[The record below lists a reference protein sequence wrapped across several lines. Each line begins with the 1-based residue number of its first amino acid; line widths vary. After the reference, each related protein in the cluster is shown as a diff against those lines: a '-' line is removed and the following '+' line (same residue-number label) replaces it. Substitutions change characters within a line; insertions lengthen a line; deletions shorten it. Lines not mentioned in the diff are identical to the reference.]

1 MSRMTDT
8 PLITDTMGEALETL
22 LECRRYLTNFG
33 SVEPSQLVR
42 RINSI
47 TTALSQQ
54 KSEQSYLWQLAT
66 VNAARVKAGEQP
78 LTYTEFLAGDPE

>member
-1 MSRMTDT
+1 
-8 PLITDTMGEALETL
+8 MGEALEVL
-22 LECRRYLTNFG
+22 MDCNRYLTAFG

-47 TTALSQQ
+47 TTKLSLQ
-54 KSEQSYLWQLAT
+54 KSDQSYLWQLAT

-78 LTYTEFLAGDPE
+78 LTYAEFLAGDCDD